1 MPDIVIE
8 QLAKKVFEVAL
19 EHNSLNHWL
28 SNLRVLSLF
37 SRDTGLREK
46 LENPEINPAEKTGEI
61 ERRLTSFSPELMEL
75 IMELIRKNRLGE
87 ADDLFIEYQRL
98 MDEHLGI
105 EGTETATIVTAVTL
119 DSDFIREIGRKL
131 TTITGKP
138 VVIETR
144 IDPAII
150 GGAVI
155 KIGDKIID
163 GSVRRQLEALKKEL
177 SKTVR

>member
-28 SNLRVLSLF
+28 SDLRALSLF
-37 SRDTGLREK
+37 SRDARLREK
-46 LENPEINPAEKTGEI
+46 LEDPKIDMAEKVE
-61 ERRLTSFSPELMEL
+61 EARRRLTGISPDLTGL
-75 IMELIRKNRLGE
+75 FMELIRNNLLGE
-87 ADDLFIEYQRL
+87 VDDLFIEYHRL

-105 EGTETATIVTAVTL
+105 EGAETATIVTAVAL
-119 DSDFIREIGRKL
+119 DNDFVREAGRRL
-131 TTITGKP
+131 TAMTGKP

-163 GSVRRQLEALKKEL
+163 GSIRRRLEILKKEL
-177 SKTVR
+177 SKTTK